1 IGKTRQIGTGQG
13 YFESM
18 GNLSIDMKNSKGSA
32 VKLAVSGS
40 ELKADFDS
48 SSTNIK
54 TNGNAINIGQ
64 NDWGTQL
71 SANGIKASFKNAN
84 FETTSTNDS
93 LLKVFQNQGRVL
105 FNFNGERTN
114 LVMRDDQSWLIDIDN
129 SKENGYENKV
139 TLNLNDSSKIMGLS
153 NIDGNSELILN
164 LSDSLWHLNE
174 NKYGSISSF
183 TTLNLNDS
191 SKLIAENNNFTLN
204 GTVNNT

>member
-1 IGKTRQIGTGQG
+1 
-13 YFESM
+13 
-18 GNLSIDMKNSKGSA
+18 
-32 VKLAVSGS
+32 
-40 ELKADFDS
+40 
-48 SSTNIK
+48 
-54 TNGNAINIGQ
+54 INIGQ

-164 LSDSLWHLNE
+164 LSDSLWHLVLHHLD
-174 NKYGSISSF
+174 K
-183 TTLNLNDS
+183 
-191 SKLIAENNNFTLN
+191 
-204 GTVNNT
+204 

>member
-1 IGKTRQIGTGQG
+1 
-13 YFESM
+13 M
-18 GNLSIDMKNSKGSA
+18 GDLSIDMQNSKGSA

-64 NDWGTQL
+64 NDWGTQS
-71 SANGIKASFKNAN
+71 SANGIKVSFKNAN
-84 FETTSTNDS
+84 FETTSKNDS

-114 LVMRDDQSWLIDIDN
+114 LVMRGDQSWLIDVDN

-139 TLNLNDSSKIMGLS
+139 SLNLKDSAKIMGLS
-153 NIDGNSELILN
+153 NIGGNSELTLN
-164 LSDSLWHLNE
+164 LSNSLWHLNE
-174 NKYGSISSF
+174 NKYGGISSF
-183 TTLNLNDS
+183 TTLNLNDF
-191 SKLIAENNNFTLN
+191 SKLIAESSNFTADKTL
-204 GTVNNT
+204 TL